1 MDNYRE
7 EFPRVFSYNG
17 SGLSS
22 MNQFTPRNMSIPRSE
37 FGPWD
42 TPLPFYMAYPGYMRE
57 NNEDAMLRDF
67 EYFQELYPVEV
78 KRSMRKVSDTLD
90 RIDFE
95 GSMIYD
101 EYPDRY
107 RLQRLVQSIL
117 RMLQLEEQEENPDGM
132 MEENTEKWLWM
143 EWLIYVLLTNEIY
156 KRRHGGNRGFLN
168 L

>member
-22 MNQFTPRNMSIPRSE
+22 VNQFAPRNMSIPRSE

-57 NNEDAMLRDF
+57 NGEDAMLRDF
-67 EYFQELYPVEV
+67 EYFQQLYPLEV
-78 KRSMRKVSDTLD
+78 KRSMRKVSDTID

-117 RMLQLEEQEENPDGM
+117 RMIQLEEQENNPDGM
-132 MEENTEKWLWM
+132 LDDNAEKWMWM
-143 EWLIYVLLTNEIY
+143 EWLIYVLLSNEIY
-156 KRRHGGNRGFLN
+156 KRRHGSGRGFLN